1 MHATMQATRARR
13 AQRGF
18 TLIEMM
24 VVVAIVGILSGLVIS
39 ASSRPV
45 GASARTVAETM
56 VSTINFAKLRS
67 QATRRIHRV
76 QIENNRV
83 SVWELATTGL
93 AIPLTPTWA
102 LVQNNSIP
110 KGVTIVDITPSP
122 VTTTGAT
129 PTFTPLMYAL
139 DIRPDGR
146 ATGST
151 AYIDDGVHK
160 WRVITYP
167 VTGGT
172 YARERW

>member
-1 MHATMQATRARR
+1 MHARR
-13 AQRGF
+13 SQRGF

-24 VVVAIVGILSGLVIS
+24 VVVAIIGILAGLLIS

-45 GASARTVAETM
+45 GASARNVSETL

-67 QATRRIHRV
+67 QSTRRIHRV

-93 AIPLTPTWA
+93 AIPAIPTWA
-102 LVQNNSIP
+102 LIQNISVP
-110 KGVTIVDITPSP
+110 KGVTIVDVATGPIT
-122 VTTTGAT
+122 TLGAT
-129 PTFTPLMYAL
+129 PTLTAITYPL
-139 DIRPDGR
+139 DVRPDGQ

-160 WRVITYP
+160 WRVIVYP
-167 VTGGT
+167 ITGGA
-172 YARERW
+172 YARENW